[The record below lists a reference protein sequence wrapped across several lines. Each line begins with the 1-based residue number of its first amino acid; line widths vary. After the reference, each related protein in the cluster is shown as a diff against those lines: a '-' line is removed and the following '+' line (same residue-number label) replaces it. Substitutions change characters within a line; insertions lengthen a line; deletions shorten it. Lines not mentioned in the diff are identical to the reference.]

1 MMNEMKTTGAVA
13 ANGGGGLLTD
23 NEAKSG
29 SRVTLVDAI
38 RGFCLFGILQANM
51 LIFQYGL
58 IGTEFFALFQATAL
72 DQKAYNWLEVL
83 VAGSFLPI
91 FMFLY
96 GYSLVKLRNGL
107 LAKGRKPWRSL
118 VRRFVLLLMI
128 GGLHSYFFWDGDILF
143 LYGLISFGLLLFIR
157 CKPRTLFIWATS
169 MMLLLGGLDLLGNL
183 IESPDDQPKEDRLK
197 QEEYVKRSIPVF
209 QTGSYN
215 EIVQFRDKEDPLDMD
230 DFELAAVAILSPVML
245 LPMFLFGMAAAGT
258 ALFRHPQRERRK
270 YLLWGLVFGSIGG
283 ALKFFSV
290 FSIFGVKL
298 AGSSIIGGPMLAMGY
313 LFLAALL
320 LSSLR
325 PASIVLRAFQAVG
338 KLSMSNYLM
347 QTFICTTLFYGY
359 GFGWF
364 GKLGVVPG
372 ILLGLLIYAL
382 LAAASDLWL
391 RKLPFAGPFEYI
403 LRAGTYWS
411 ISGKMKPK
419 EIVKQETPPNLLF

>member
-13 ANGGGGLLTD
+13 AGGGLLTGNGAD
-23 NEAKSG
+23 SG
-29 SRVTLVDAI
+29 SRVTLIDAI

-58 IGTEFFALFQATAL
+58 IGTEFLALFQATEL
-72 DQKAYNWLEVL
+72 DQMAYNWLQVL

-118 VRRFVLLLMI
+118 VRRFGLLLMI

-143 LYGLISFGLLLFIR
+143 LYGLIGFGLLLFIR
-157 CKPRTLFIWATS
+157 CKPRTLVIWATS

-183 IESPDDQPKEDRLK
+183 IGSTDNQPTADRTK

-230 DFELAAVAILSPVML
+230 DFELAAVAILSPVMM

-258 ALFRHPQRERRK
+258 DLFRHPQRERRK
-270 YLLWGLVFGSIGG
+270 YLLFALVFGFTGG

-290 FSIFGVKL
+290 FGIFGVKL
-298 AGSSIIGGPMLAMGY
+298 TGSSLIGGPLLAIGY

-325 PASIVLRAFQAVG
+325 PASILLRAFQAVG

-347 QTFICTTLFYGY
+347 QTLICTTLFYGY

-382 LAAASDLWL
+382 LAAASDFWL
-391 RKLPFAGPFEYI
+391 RKLSFAGPFEYI

-411 ISGKMKPK
+411 FTGKIKARKHDAVTQNTTHPAG
-419 EIVKQETPPNLLF
+419 

>member
-1 MMNEMKTTGAVA
+1 MNETKKTEWAVA
-13 ANGGGGLLTD
+13 ADFALPAE
-23 NEAKSG
+23 NETKSG

-51 LIFQYGL
+51 LIFQYGM
-58 IGTEFFALFQATAL
+58 IGTEFLALFQATEL
-72 DQKAYNWLEVL
+72 DQKAYNWLQVL

-107 LAKGRKPWRSL
+107 LAKGCKPWRSL
-118 VRRFVLLLMI
+118 IRRFLLLIMI
-128 GGLHSYFFWDGDILF
+128 GSLHSYFFWDGDILF

-157 CKPRTLFIWATS
+157 CKPRTLIIWATV

-183 IESPDDQPKEDRLK
+183 IGSPDDQPTADRTK

-209 QTGSYN
+209 QTGSYK
-215 EIVQFRDKEDPLDMD
+215 EVLQFRDKEDPLNLD
-230 DFELAAVAILSPVML
+230 DSELAAVAILSPIML

-258 ALFRHPQRERRK
+258 SLFRHPQRERRK
-270 YLLWGLVFGSIGG
+270 YLLLGLVCTSIGC
-283 ALKFFSV
+283 ALKLLSV
-290 FSIFGVKL
+290 FHIFGIKL
-298 AGSSIIGGPMLAMGY
+298 ASGSLIGGPLLAIGY

-325 PASIVLRAFQAVG
+325 PASILLRAFQAVG

-347 QTFICTTLFYGY
+347 QTLICTTLFYGY

-391 RKLPFAGPFEYI
+391 RKLSFAGPFEYI

-411 ISGKMKPK
+411 FTGKIKAKRKHDAVTQNTAHPAG
-419 EIVKQETPPNLLF
+419 